1 MAASFSP
8 WSGDYTRHRPC
19 AYVGRLLGLMSA
31 SSRRRAIRAMIGAG
45 GVRSQSEL
53 MRCLEGAGHHVSQ
66 STVSRDLE
74 EIGAR
79 KLVDHTGSARY
90 VVEEAR
96 PIEERDLAETLA
108 EHVTGSAASAN
119 LLVLHTGPGA
129 AHVVALALDRAG
141 LKGIAGTVAGDDT
154 ILVVG
159 AEGVGGADLD
169 RLLEAIAD
177 A

>member
-1 MAASFSP
+1 
-8 WSGDYTRHRPC
+8 
-19 AYVGRLLGLMSA
+19 MSA

-53 MRCLEGAGHHVSQ
+53 MRRLEGAGHHVSQ

-74 EIGAR
+74 AIGAR
-79 KLVDHTGSARY
+79 KLVDDTGSARY

-108 EHVTGSAASAN
+108 EHVTGGAASAN

-154 ILVVG
+154 IVVVA
-159 AEGVGGADLD
+159 AEGVSGADLA